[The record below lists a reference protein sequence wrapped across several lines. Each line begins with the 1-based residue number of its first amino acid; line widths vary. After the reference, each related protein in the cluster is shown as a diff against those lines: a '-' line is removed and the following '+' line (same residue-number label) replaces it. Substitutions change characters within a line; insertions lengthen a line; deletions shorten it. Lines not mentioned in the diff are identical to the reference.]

1 MINSDDDKVIVL
13 TKKDLSKANKITF
26 DKYVEVK
33 LGDTI
38 NDFRKLTEKYEKD
51 FNVYRDNAL
60 KILKYIFEEYD
71 FNPQNYFEDYW
82 EFGPIINTRD
92 VDIFKI
98 SKDIYSIVEIDNP
111 QYNYDWTKAFSPEY
125 VFSAKKEAV
134 KNLIDLLSLSKNDN
148 DTFIP
153 SDDLNYFL
161 NRKGMFDLTV
171 RGKGDRWVEVS
182 FVDARKWLKVYDAD
196 KNIYFDNPI
205 WKKIDLLD
213 YSIFKNKK
221 LKDK

>member
-82 EFGPIINTRD
+82 EFGP
-92 VDIFKI
+92 K
-98 SKDIYSIVEIDNP
+98 IDNP